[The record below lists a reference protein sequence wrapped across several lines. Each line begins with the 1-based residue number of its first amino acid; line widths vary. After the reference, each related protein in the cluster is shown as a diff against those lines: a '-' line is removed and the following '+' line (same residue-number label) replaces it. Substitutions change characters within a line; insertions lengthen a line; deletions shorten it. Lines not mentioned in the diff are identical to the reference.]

1 MMLAYM
7 IAFVGLA
14 LVTAIHIH
22 MRNMEDEEKISHQS
36 ADWIRDDRRRS

>member
-1 MMLAYM
+1 MLEYM

-22 MRNMEDEEKISHQS
+22 IRNMEDES
-36 ADWIRDDRRRS
+36 R

>member
-1 MMLAYM
+1 MLAYM

-14 LVTAIHIH
+14 VVTAIHIH
-22 MRNMEDEEKISHQS
+22 MRNMEDEEKIPHQS